1 VTGIAGEVWETG
13 DVVLDRTGGLWVRA
27 AEHHVEQGWPWAYC
41 SGYAPRSGK
50 TPPPE
55 GSVCE
60 DYPARPLVLLV
71 RDGHAV
77 DGAR

>member
-1 VTGIAGEVWETG
+1 M
-13 DVVLDRTGGLWVRA
+13 VLDRTGGLWVRA
-27 AEHHVEQGWPWAYC
+27 AEHHGEQGWPWAYC

-60 DYPARPLVLLV
+60 DYPARPLTLLV
-71 RDGHAV
+71 RDGQPV
-77 DGAR
+77 GGVR